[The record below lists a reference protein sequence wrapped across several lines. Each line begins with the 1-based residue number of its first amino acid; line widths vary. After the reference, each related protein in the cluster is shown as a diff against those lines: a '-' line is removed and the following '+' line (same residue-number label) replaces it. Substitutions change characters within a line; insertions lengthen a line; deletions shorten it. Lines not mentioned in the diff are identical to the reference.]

1 MGRNDDRL
9 EAGLPL
15 ADEGVPTGVATNLP
29 PQNNTF
35 SWTVPTEFVTLP
47 SEGKFY
53 PTEHPLHGEQT
64 IEIRYMTAKDED
76 ILTSRALL
84 KEGVAIDRLLQNIVV
99 DKNINVNSLLV
110 GDKNALIVAARITGY
125 GSAYETKVTCPS
137 CGTATEY
144 EFELDAGSSTTS
156 LDAVLETYGANLTEH
171 NTFVVQLPLTQVMTE
186 CRLLTGKD
194 ELALMKE
201 SARRT
206 RRKLEE
212 SGLTDQLKAFIVS
225 VNGDSSPLAI
235 TSLIQNLPAKD
246 SRFLR
251 TFYSEITPNI
261 DLTQMF
267 ECSSC
272 GYEADMEVP
281 LTADF
286 FWPKR

>member
-1 MGRNDDRL
+1 MSYL
-9 EAGLPL
+9 
-15 ADEGVPTGVATNLP
+15 
-29 PQNNTF
+29 
-35 SWTVPTEFVTLP
+35 VPTEFVTLP

-186 CRLLTGKD
+186 CRPDG
-194 ELALMKE
+194 E
-201 SARRT
+201 R
-206 RRKLEE
+206 
-212 SGLTDQLKAFIVS
+212 
-225 VNGDSSPLAI
+225 
-235 TSLIQNLPAKD
+235 
-246 SRFLR
+246 
-251 TFYSEITPNI
+251 
-261 DLTQMF
+261 
-267 ECSSC
+267 
-272 GYEADMEVP
+272 
-281 LTADF
+281 
-286 FWPKR
+286 